1 MLSKDH
7 PDPPFA
13 ITFQDIGQDSLII
26 NWNPPAWDGG
36 SNITNYLIEKREI
49 PMSSW
54 IRVGNT
60 RYYNLTQ
67 FFYFHQIISNFIVF
81 KDSLRQLL
89 IA

>member
-1 MLSKDH
+1 MHVMYYIYIFCVAFIDH
-7 PDPPFA
+7 PDPPFGLT
-13 ITFQDIGQDSLII
+13 IEDIGQDSLIL

-60 RYYNLTQ
+60 R
-67 FFYFHQIISNFIVF
+67 
-81 KDSLRQLL
+81 
-89 IA
+89 